1 MPSTLDRLVVYGSLM
16 RDLPSPTGERAPD
29 LLDRLGV
36 GALLRRVGPCRVGGV
51 LFDLGA
57 YPALRRSPNETGSVR
72 GELYT
77 ILDPAVLDVLDEFE
91 GYDPRNASGSDYLR
105 ERVELLEPRGL
116 DAWIYVYNR
125 APDPIS
131 RIASGDWRAH
141 LANPLRTPHDPGSS
155 NAVSS

>member
-1 MPSTLDRLVVYGSLM
+1 MASTPDRLVVYGSLM
-16 RDLPSPTGERAPD
+16 RDLPSATGEREAD

-36 GALLRRVGPCRVGGV
+36 GALLRRIGPCRVGGE

-57 YPALRRSPNETGSVR
+57 YPGLRRPRDAAGSVC

-77 ILDPAVLDVLDEFE
+77 ILDPAVLAVLDEFE

-105 ERVELLEPRGL
+105 ERVELLEPRGVE
-116 DAWIYVYNR
+116 AWVYVYNR

-141 LANPLRTPHDPGSS
+141 LANPRRTPHDPGSS

>member
-1 MPSTLDRLVVYGSLM
+1 MPFIPDRLVVYGSLM
-16 RDLPSPTGERAPD
+16 RDLPSSRGERDPD

-36 GALLRRVGPCRVGGV
+36 SAGLQRVGPCRIGGV

-57 YPALRRSPNETGSVR
+57 YPALRRSPNDAGSVC

-77 ILDPAVLDVLDEFE
+77 ILDPAVLAVLDDFE

-105 ERVELLEPRGL
+105 ERVELLEPRGV
-116 DAWIYVYNR
+116 DAWVYVYNR

-141 LANPLRTPHDPGSS
+141 LANHRRTPHDPDSS
-155 NAVSS
+155 NAV

>member
-1 MPSTLDRLVVYGSLM
+1 LPSTPDRLVVYGSLM
-16 RDLPSPTGERAPD
+16 RDLPSATGERDPD

-36 GALLRRVGPCRVGGV
+36 GAFLRRVGPCRVGGV

-57 YPALRRSPNETGSVR
+57 YPALRRSPHDAGSVC

-77 ILDPAVLDVLDEFE
+77 ILDPAVLAVLDDFE
-91 GYDPRNASGSDYLR
+91 GYDPRNASGSDSLR

-116 DAWIYVYNR
+116 DAWVYVYNR
-125 APDPIS
+125 ATDPIS

-141 LANPLRTPHDPGSS
+141 LANHCRTPHDPGSS
-155 NAVSS
+155 NAV